1 MFSHK
6 DAFLFKERVFMC
18 WLAGDI
24 SRPIHMVQ
32 NKSVVKFH
40 RIDAEKI
47 IEYNYLIQEK
57 YSIFIV

>member
-1 MFSHK
+1 
-6 DAFLFKERVFMC
+6 MC